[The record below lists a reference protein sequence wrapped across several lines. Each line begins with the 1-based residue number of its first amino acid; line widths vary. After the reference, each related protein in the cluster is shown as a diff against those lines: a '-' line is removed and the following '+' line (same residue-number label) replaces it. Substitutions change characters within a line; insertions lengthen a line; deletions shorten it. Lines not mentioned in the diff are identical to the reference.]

1 MQDGG
6 VPAEPMALSAKD
18 GGVPANLAAMFA
30 KDAGA
35 PAADPGTF

>member
-1 MQDGG
+1 
-6 VPAEPMALSAKD
+6 MALSAKD